1 MILKFDHI
9 SYSCKLDDKHAAL
22 IEGYTQDFCEKGL
35 PNIEAK
41 APFLE
46 NQDAIHDIAL
56 YHCDEKYPIEITAY
70 PNCTGVNKKYDM
82 NDAFI
87 TVYSEAISETI
98 TFYETLGFKKIQVEG
113 EDDSSADGV
122 RLELIPFMESKKVVL
137 LVKSAIVGTVCL
149 DQSGFGSLAFV
160 VDKVERHQKQLEKQ
174 GYFVSGVDTLTVN
187 GKLLKIC
194 FASNEA
200 GDIVELIGVR

>member
-9 SYSCKLDDKHAAL
+9 SYSCKLDDNTDAL
-22 IEGYTQDFCEKGL
+22 LTGYTQAFSEKAL

-41 APFLE
+41 KTFLKK
-46 NQDAIHDIAL
+46 QDTVHDIAL
-56 YHCDEKYPIEITAY
+56 YHCEGKYPIEVTAY
-70 PNCTGVNKKYDM
+70 PNCSGANKKFEM
-82 NDAFI
+82 NDTFI
-87 TVYSEAISETI
+87 TVYSQNMEETI
-98 TFYETLGFKKIQVEG
+98 AFYKALGFK
-113 EDDSSADGV
+113 EDGTMLA
-122 RLELIPFMESKKVVL
+122 LTPFMESQKVNL
-137 LVKSAIVGTVCL
+137 QVKESDTGDVFL
-149 DQSGFGSLAFV
+149 DQKGWGSLAFV

-194 FASNEA
+194 FASNQA